1 MLCLC
6 KFPSLISN
14 IYECKLLAASLY
26 VNSSCWCG
34 PYLDSRK
41 VSELPTQFGPGTINR
56 VMRES
61 IQSLVDC
68 ALDQKQIFGMLRQG
82 DGKVIITGILL
93 LYIDSLK
100 IIVGYEFDNI
110 QYGFQNS

>member
-1 MLCLC
+1 M
-6 KFPSLISN
+6 
-14 IYECKLLAASLY
+14 YERKLLAASLY

-82 DGKVIITGILL
+82 DGKVIITGIFASIDLL
-93 LYIDSLK
+93 KVSF
-100 IIVGYEFDNI
+100 G
-110 QYGFQNS
+110 S